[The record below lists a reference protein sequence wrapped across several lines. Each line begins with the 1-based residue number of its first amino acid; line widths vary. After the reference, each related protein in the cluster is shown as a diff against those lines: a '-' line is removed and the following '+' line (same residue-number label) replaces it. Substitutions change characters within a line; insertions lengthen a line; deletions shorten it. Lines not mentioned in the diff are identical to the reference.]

1 MGMPRIERRQS
12 REKMNIEEKKFEK
25 MNYLSD

>member
-12 REKMNIEEKKFEK
+12 REKMDIEEKKLEK